1 MSACPWPGP
10 GCPVTAL
17 ATETLSLEDIFLQL
31 TEGENAAGQPENEQK
46 PEDEAQPTAEEQG
59 EEKRGMI
66 AIYKRELKSFYSGMM
81 GYLLD
86 AFFILVGGL
95 YFTAVN
101 LQGGYSYFTYT
112 LYNTC
117 FVFLIFVP
125 VLTMRSFAEERHNK
139 TDQLLLT
146 SPVSLGRIVWGK
158 YLALMTVFALPLLVL
173 SVCPL
178 LLKMGGDFS
187 NLSNYSAIFGY
198 FLLGA
203 ACIAIGMFISSLTE
217 NQIIAVLGTF
227 AILLLT
233 YLMSGIRTL
242 FTTGSSLA
250 LIVFAVLLLVVSL
263 LVGLNSNEPQPGLY
277 GFCDRRRGAAGALQS
292 QECRPHQCL
301 LRPAGLP
308 VAL

>member
-1 MSACPWPGP
+1 M
-10 GCPVTAL
+10 
-17 ATETLSLEDIFLQL
+17 
-31 TEGENAAGQPENEQK
+31 
-46 PEDEAQPTAEEQG
+46 
-59 EEKRGMI
+59 
-66 AIYKRELKSFYSGMM
+66 
-81 GYLLD
+81 
-86 AFFILVGGL
+86 
-95 YFTAVN
+95 
-101 LQGGYSYFTYT
+101 
-112 LYNTC
+112 
-117 FVFLIFVP
+117 FLIFVP

-146 SPVSLGRIVWGK
+146 SPVSLGRIVMGK
-158 YLALMTVFALPLLVL
+158 YLALMTVFVVPLAVL
-173 SVCPL
+173 SICPL

-250 LIVFAVLLLVVSL
+250 LIVFAVLLLVISL
-263 LVGLNSNEPQPGLY
+263 LVGLNSKSLSLGCMVFVI
-277 GFCDRRRGAAGALQS
+277 GGAVLLVLFKVRSAALTTAFS
-292 QECRPHQCL
+292 AL
-301 LRPAGLP
+301 LGYLSVAGLF
-308 VAL
+308 LFLTGQSLEKRRWN

>member
-1 MSACPWPGP
+1 
-10 GCPVTAL
+10 
-17 ATETLSLEDIFLQL
+17 
-31 TEGENAAGQPENEQK
+31 
-46 PEDEAQPTAEEQG
+46 
-59 EEKRGMI
+59 MI
-66 AIYKRELKSFYSGMM
+66 AIYKRELKSFYGGMM

-101 LQGGYSYFTYT
+101 LQGGYSYFSYT

-146 SPVSLGRIVWGK
+146 SPVSLGRIVMGK
-158 YLALMTVFALPLLVL
+158 YLALMTVFVLPLAVL

-178 LLKMGGDFS
+178 LLRIGGEFS

-203 ACIAIGMFISSLTE
+203 ACSAIGMCVSSLTE

-250 LIVFAVLLLVVSL
+250 LIVFTVLLLVISL
-263 LVGLNSNEPQPGLY
+263 LVGLNSKSLSLGCMVFVLGGAVLLALFKLKSAALTTAFSGLLGY
-277 GFCDRRRGAAGALQS
+277 LSIFDPFQNFVGDLFSITSIVYYLS
-292 QECRPHQCL
+292 V
-301 LRPAGLP
+301 AGLF
-308 VAL
+308 LFLTGQSLEKRRWN

>member
-1 MSACPWPGP
+1 
-10 GCPVTAL
+10 
-17 ATETLSLEDIFLQL
+17 
-31 TEGENAAGQPENEQK
+31 
-46 PEDEAQPTAEEQG
+46 
-59 EEKRGMI
+59 MI
-66 AIYKRELKSFYSGMM
+66 AIYKRELKSFYGGMM

-101 LQGGYSYFTYT
+101 LQGGYSYFSYT

-146 SPVSLGRIVWGK
+146 SPVSLGRIVMGK
-158 YLALMTVFALPLLVL
+158 YLALMTVFVLPLAVL

-178 LLKMGGDFS
+178 LLRIGGEFS

-203 ACIAIGMFISSLTE
+203 ACIAIGMFVSSLTE

-250 LIVFAVLLLVVSL
+250 LIVFTVLLLVISL
-263 LVGLNSNEPQPGLY
+263 LVGLNSKSLSLGCMVFVLGGAVLLALFKLKSAALTTAFSGLLGY
-277 GFCDRRRGAAGALQS
+277 LAIFDPFQNFVGDLFSITSIVYYLS
-292 QECRPHQCL
+292 V
-301 LRPAGLP
+301 AGLF
-308 VAL
+308 LFLTGQSLEKRRWN

>member
-1 MSACPWPGP
+1 
-10 GCPVTAL
+10 
-17 ATETLSLEDIFLQL
+17 
-31 TEGENAAGQPENEQK
+31 
-46 PEDEAQPTAEEQG
+46 
-59 EEKRGMI
+59 MI
-66 AIYKRELKSFYSGMM
+66 AIYKRELKSFYGGMM

-101 LQGGYSYFTYT
+101 LQGGYSYFSYT

-146 SPVSLGRIVWGK
+146 SPVSLGRIVMGK
-158 YLALMTVFALPLLVL
+158 YLALMTVFVLPLAVL

-178 LLKMGGDFS
+178 LLRIGGEFS

-203 ACIAIGMFISSLTE
+203 ACIAIGMFVSSLTE

-250 LIVFAVLLLVVSL
+250 LIVFTVLLLVISL
-263 LVGLNSNEPQPGLY
+263 LVGLNSKSLSLGCMVFVLGGAVLLALFKLKSAALTTAFYGLLGY
-277 GFCDRRRGAAGALQS
+277 LSIFDPFQNFVGDLFSITSIVYYLS
-292 QECRPHQCL
+292 V
-301 LRPAGLP
+301 AGLF
-308 VAL
+308 LFLTGQSLEKRRWN

>member
-1 MSACPWPGP
+1 
-10 GCPVTAL
+10 
-17 ATETLSLEDIFLQL
+17 
-31 TEGENAAGQPENEQK
+31 
-46 PEDEAQPTAEEQG
+46 
-59 EEKRGMI
+59 MI

-117 FVFLIFVP
+117 CVFLIFVP

-146 SPVSLGRIVWGK
+146 SPVSLGRIVMGK
-158 YLALMTVFALPLLVL
+158 YLALMTVFVVPLAVL
-173 SVCPL
+173 SICPL

-250 LIVFAVLLLVVSL
+250 LIVFAVLLLVISL
-263 LVGLNSNEPQPGLY
+263 LVGLNSKSLSLGCMVFVI
-277 GFCDRRRGAAGALQS
+277 GGAVLLVLFKVRSAALTTAFS
-292 QECRPHQCL
+292 AL
-301 LRPAGLP
+301 LGYLSVFDPFQNFVGDLFSITAIVYYLSVAGLF
-308 VAL
+308 LFLTGQSLEKRRWN

>member
-1 MSACPWPGP
+1 
-10 GCPVTAL
+10 
-17 ATETLSLEDIFLQL
+17 
-31 TEGENAAGQPENEQK
+31 
-46 PEDEAQPTAEEQG
+46 
-59 EEKRGMI
+59 MI

-146 SPVSLGRIVWGK
+146 SPVSLGRIVMGK
-158 YLALMTVFALPLLVL
+158 YLALMTVFVVPLAVL
-173 SVCPL
+173 SICPL

-250 LIVFAVLLLVVSL
+250 LIVFAVLLLVISL
-263 LVGLNSNEPQPGLY
+263 LVGLNSKSLSLGCMVFVI
-277 GFCDRRRGAAGALQS
+277 GGAVLLVLFKVRSAALTTAFS
-292 QECRPHQCL
+292 AL
-301 LRPAGLP
+301 LGYLSVFDPFQNFVGDLFSITAIVYYLSVAGLF
-308 VAL
+308 LFLTGQSLEKRRWN

>member
-1 MSACPWPGP
+1 
-10 GCPVTAL
+10 
-17 ATETLSLEDIFLQL
+17 
-31 TEGENAAGQPENEQK
+31 
-46 PEDEAQPTAEEQG
+46 
-59 EEKRGMI
+59 MI
-66 AIYKRELKSFYSGMM
+66 AIYKRELKSFYGGMM

-101 LQGGYSYFTYT
+101 LQGGYSYFSYT

-117 FVFLIFVP
+117 FAFLIFVP

-146 SPVSLGRIVWGK
+146 SPVSLGWIVMGK
-158 YLALMTVFALPLLVL
+158 YLALMTVFVLPLAVL

-178 LLKMGGDFS
+178 LLRIGGEFS

-203 ACIAIGMFISSLTE
+203 ACIAIGMFVSSLTE

-250 LIVFAVLLLVVSL
+250 FIVFTVLLLVISL
-263 LVGLNSNEPQPGLY
+263 LVGLNSKSLSLGCMVFVLGGAVLLALFKLKSAALTTAFSGLLGY
-277 GFCDRRRGAAGALQS
+277 LSIFDPFQNFVGDLFSITSIVYYLS
-292 QECRPHQCL
+292 V
-301 LRPAGLP
+301 AGLF
-308 VAL
+308 LFLTGQSLEKRRWN

>member
-1 MSACPWPGP
+1 
-10 GCPVTAL
+10 
-17 ATETLSLEDIFLQL
+17 
-31 TEGENAAGQPENEQK
+31 
-46 PEDEAQPTAEEQG
+46 
-59 EEKRGMI
+59 MI
-66 AIYKRELKSFYSGMM
+66 AIYKRELKSFYGGMM

-101 LQGGYSYFTYT
+101 LQGGYSYFSYT

-146 SPVSLGRIVWGK
+146 SPVSLGRIVMGK
-158 YLALMTVFALPLLVL
+158 YLALMTVFVLPLAVL

-178 LLKMGGDFS
+178 LLRIGGEFS

-203 ACIAIGMFISSLTE
+203 ACIAIGMFVSSLTE

-242 FTTGSSLA
+242 LTTGSSLA
-250 LIVFAVLLLVVSL
+250 LIVFTVLLLVISL
-263 LVGLNSNEPQPGLY
+263 LVGLNSKSLSLGCMVFVLGGAVLLALFKIKSAALTTAFSGLLGY
-277 GFCDRRRGAAGALQS
+277 LSIFDPFQNFVGDLFSITSIVYYLS
-292 QECRPHQCL
+292 V
-301 LRPAGLP
+301 AGLF
-308 VAL
+308 LFLTGQSLEKRRWN

>member
-1 MSACPWPGP
+1 
-10 GCPVTAL
+10 
-17 ATETLSLEDIFLQL
+17 
-31 TEGENAAGQPENEQK
+31 
-46 PEDEAQPTAEEQG
+46 
-59 EEKRGMI
+59 MI
-66 AIYKRELKSFYSGMM
+66 AIYKRELKSFYGGMM

-101 LQGGYSYFTYT
+101 LQGGYSYFSYT

-146 SPVSLGRIVWGK
+146 SPVSLRWIVMGK
-158 YLALMTVFALPLLVL
+158 YLALMTVFVLPLAVL

-178 LLKMGGDFS
+178 LLRIGGEFS

-203 ACIAIGMFISSLTE
+203 ACIAIGMFVSSLTE

-250 LIVFAVLLLVVSL
+250 LIVFTVLLLVISL
-263 LVGLNSNEPQPGLY
+263 LVGLNSKSLSLGCMVFVLGGAVLLALFKLKSAALTTAFSGLLGY
-277 GFCDRRRGAAGALQS
+277 LSIFDPFQNFVGDLFSITSIVYYLS
-292 QECRPHQCL
+292 V
-301 LRPAGLP
+301 AGLF
-308 VAL
+308 LFLTGQSLEKRRWN